1 MIYTV
6 TVNPA
11 LDYVMQLKKV
21 DAGSVNRSND
31 CQFLAG
37 GKGINVSQILNQ
49 LDVDNTAWGFVGGF
63 TGKELVRQLNVKKIE
78 SDFVTISDDTRV
90 NVKVHAQKKLKLMR
104 LVQRLMNKKL
114 LHLRRVWM
122 ILMKAILLY

>member
-63 TGKELVRQLNVKKIE
+63 TGKELVRQLNVKKL
-78 SDFVTISDDTRV
+78 
-90 NVKVHAQKKLKLMR
+90 KV
-104 LVQRLMNKKL
+104 
-114 LHLRRVWM
+114 
-122 ILMKAILLY
+122 IL

>member
-49 LDVDNTAWGFVGGF
+49 LDVDNTAWGFVGGL
-63 TGKELVRQLNVKKIE
+63 LVGLWHIQVPAPHGGLWVSPLSN
-78 SDFVTISDDTRV
+78 
-90 NVKVHAQKKLKLMR
+90 H
-104 LVQRLMNKKL
+104 
-114 LHLRRVWM
+114 
-122 ILMKAILLY
+122 ILLYFVATIIGSIVAGLIMSFWKKPVSKYPDE

>member
-11 LDYVMQLKKV
+11 LDYVMQLEKV

-90 NVKVHAQKKLKLMR
+90 NVKIHAQKETEMR
-104 LVQRLMNKKL
+104 LVQRLMHKKL

>member
-11 LDYVMQLKKV
+11 LDYVMQLEKV
-21 DAGSVNRSND
+21 EAGSVNRSND

-90 NVKVHAQKKLKLMR
+90 NVKIHAQKETEI
-104 LVQRLMNKKL
+104 N
-114 LHLRRVWM
+114 
-122 ILMKAILLY
+122 